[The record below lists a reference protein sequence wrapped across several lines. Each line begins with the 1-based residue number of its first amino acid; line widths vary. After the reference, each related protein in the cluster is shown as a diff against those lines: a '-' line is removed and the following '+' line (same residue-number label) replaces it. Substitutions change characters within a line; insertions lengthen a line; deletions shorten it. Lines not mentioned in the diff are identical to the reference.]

1 MNIDLNQLNKSK
13 WKIFQKKFTNKIK
26 FQKKISKLHLKMKNV
41 NKNQSIWKNIK
52 KNNYKIKQ
60 YKEMFQLKKYNLE
73 K

>member
-1 MNIDLNQLNKSK
+1 MNIGSNQLNKSK
-13 WKIFQKKFTNKIK
+13 WKIYQKKFTNKIK
-26 FQKKISKLHLKMKNV
+26 FQKKISKLHQKMKNL

-60 YKEMFQLKKYNLE
+60 YKETFQLKNYDLE